1 MVGLKVLL
9 YSILC
14 LEIAAKDK
22 LLPAMVLSEKL
33 KYCSKNFME
42 VYIMGDMLR
51 FIGFLLVL
59 ACVAGFFYQ
68 LGALI
73 FDKVKGN
80 EFNLR
85 RVVWVI
91 VCGGVCVIAGPTTAD
106 AFLWVFKTVMD
117 LGYFAVMVAIVY
129 VVVSALHRRR

>member
-1 MVGLKVLL
+1 
-9 YSILC
+9 
-14 LEIAAKDK
+14 
-22 LLPAMVLSEKL
+22 
-33 KYCSKNFME
+33 ME
-42 VYIMGDMLR
+42 VYVMGDMVR
-51 FIGFLLVL
+51 FIGFVLVL

-80 EFNLR
+80 DLNWR

-117 LGYFAVMVAIVY
+117 SGYFAVMVAIVY

>member
-1 MVGLKVLL
+1 
-9 YSILC
+9 
-14 LEIAAKDK
+14 
-22 LLPAMVLSEKL
+22 
-33 KYCSKNFME
+33 
-42 VYIMGDMLR
+42 MGDMVR

-80 EFNLR
+80 DLNWR